1 MDRKWRPITQQIVE
15 RLHRMIAEGEL
26 VAGNRLPPQRELAE
40 RFNVSRASLRE
51 AVLQL
56 ESIGLIRIEPS
67 RGAFVSALNERRHS
81 AVEHWRFSDRY
92 SEAEVYQLRYALEG
106 FTVRLSARQATVEDV
121 KRLRTI
127 NAAML
132 EALTAGDLPAATE
145 RDFDLH
151 IAVIDL
157 AGNRAVREII
167 QLYKPVILESQRL
180 PLSDRDRLLEP
191 VQEHEAV
198 IRALERHD
206 GEVAAVA
213 MRHHIAR
220 AAERLKVPF
229 AAS

>member
-1 MDRKWRPITQQIVE
+1 MDQKWRPVTQQVVQH
-15 RLHRMIAEGEL
+15 LQRMIAEREL
-26 VAGNRLPPQRELAE
+26 VPGSRLPPQRELAE

-56 ESIGLIRIEPS
+56 ESMGVIRVEPS
-67 RGAFVSALNERRHS
+67 RGAFVSDALERRLS
-81 AVEHWRFSDRY
+81 VVDHWRFSDHY

-106 FTVRLSARQATVEDV
+106 FTVRLSARRATVEDV
-121 KRLRTI
+121 AQLRAI

-132 EALTAGDLPAATE
+132 EALRAEDLPTATE

-151 IAVIDL
+151 IAIIEL

-180 PLSDRDRLLEP
+180 PLSDRERLLEP

-206 GEVAAVA
+206 GDVATVA

>member
-1 MDRKWRPITQQIVE
+1 MDQKWRPITQQVVQ
-15 RLHRMIAEGEL
+15 RLQRMIAEREL
-26 VAGNRLPPQRELAE
+26 EPGSRLPPQRELAE

-51 AVLQL
+51 AVLTL
-56 ESIGLIRIEPS
+56 ESMGLIRIEPS
-67 RGAFVSALNERRHS
+67 RGAFVSDPAERRPS
-81 AVEHWRFSDRY
+81 AVEHWQFSDRY

-106 FTVRLSARQATVEDV
+106 FTVRLSARQATPDDIA
-121 KRLRTI
+121 RLRAI

-132 EALTAGDLPAATE
+132 EALTDGDLPAATE

-151 IAVIDL
+151 IAIIDL

-180 PLSDRDRLLEP
+180 PLSDRNRLLEP

-198 IRALERHD
+198 IRALERRD
-206 GEVAAVA
+206 GEVATNA

-229 AAS
+229 VAS

>member
-1 MDRKWRPITQQIVE
+1 MDRKWRPITQQVVE
-15 RLHRMIAEGEL
+15 RLQRMITEGEL
-26 VAGNRLPPQRELAE
+26 EPGSRLPPQRELAE
-40 RFNVSRASLRE
+40 RFDVSRASLRE

-56 ESIGLIRIEPS
+56 EGLGLIRIEPS
-67 RGAFVSALNERRHS
+67 RGAFVSPTADRRPS
-81 AVEHWRFSDRY
+81 TVEHWRFSDRY

-106 FTVRLSARQATVEDV
+106 FTVRLAARQATAEDV
-121 KRLRTI
+121 ARLRAI
-127 NAAML
+127 NASML
-132 EALTAGDLPAATE
+132 DALTSGDLPAATE

-151 IAVIDL
+151 IAIIEL

-167 QLYKPVILESQRL
+167 QLYKQVILESQRL
-180 PLSDRDRLLEP
+180 PLADRDRLLEP

-198 IRALERHD
+198 IRALERRD
-206 GEVAAVA
+206 GDVAAVA

>member
-1 MDRKWRPITQQIVE
+1 MDQKWRPITQQVVQ
-15 RLHRMIAEGEL
+15 RLQRMIADGEL
-26 VAGNRLPPQRELAE
+26 APGSRLPPQRELAD
-40 RFNVSRASLRE
+40 RFCVSRASLRE
-51 AVLQL
+51 AILQL
-56 ESIGLIRIEPS
+56 ESQGIIRVEPS
-67 RGAFVSALNERRHS
+67 RGAFVRSPAEQRLP

-106 FTVRLSARQATVEDV
+106 FTVRLWARHATADDV
-121 KRLRTI
+121 ARMRAI

-132 EALTAGDLPAATE
+132 DALATGNLPAATE
-145 RDFDLH
+145 HDFDLH
-151 IAVIDL
+151 IAIIDL

-167 QLYKPVILESQRL
+167 QLYKPVILETQRL
-180 PLSDRDRLLEP
+180 PLSDRDRLMEP

-206 GEVAAVA
+206 GDVAAVA

>member
-1 MDRKWRPITQQIVE
+1 MDQKWRPITQQVVQ
-15 RLHRMIAEGEL
+15 RLQRMITDGDLAPGS
-26 VAGNRLPPQRELAE
+26 RLPPQRELAE
-40 RFNVSRASLRE
+40 RFRVSRTSLRE

-56 ESIGLIRIEPS
+56 ESQGLIRVEPS
-67 RGAFVSALNERRHS
+67 RGAFVRDPAEQRLS

-106 FTVRLSARQATVEDV
+106 FTVRLSARHATADDV
-121 KRLRTI
+121 ARMRAI
-127 NAAML
+127 NGAML
-132 EALTAGDLPAATE
+132 DALTAGDLPAATE
-145 RDFDLH
+145 HDFDLH
-151 IAVIDL
+151 IAIIDL

-167 QLYKPVILESQRL
+167 QLYRPVILETQRL
-180 PLSDRDRLLEP
+180 PLSDRNRLMEP

-206 GEVAAVA
+206 GDVAAVA

>member
-1 MDRKWRPITQQIVE
+1 MDRKWRPITQQVVE
-15 RLHRMIAEGEL
+15 RLQRMIADGEL
-26 VAGNRLPPQRELAE
+26 EPGSRLPPQRELAE
-40 RFNVSRASLRE
+40 RFDVSRTSLRE

-56 ESIGLIRIEPS
+56 ESMGLIRIEPS
-67 RGAFVSALNERRHS
+67 RGAFVNGTAGQRPS

-106 FTVRLSARQATVEDV
+106 FTVRLSARQATAKDV
-121 KRLRTI
+121 AHLRSL

-132 EALTAGDLPAATE
+132 DALISGDLPAATE

-151 IAVIDL
+151 IAIIDI
-157 AGNRAVREII
+157 AGNRAMREII
-167 QLYKPVILESQRL
+167 QLYRPVILESQRL

-206 GEVAAVA
+206 GDVAAVA

>member
-1 MDRKWRPITQQIVE
+1 MDQTWRPITRQVVA
-15 RLHRMIAEGEL
+15 RLQRMIAEHEL
-26 VAGNRLPPQRELAE
+26 APGSRLPPQRELAE

-51 AVLQL
+51 AVLHL
-56 ESIGLIRIEPS
+56 ESMGLIRIEPS
-67 RGAFVSALNERRHS
+67 RGAFVRDPAGRAPP
-81 AVEHWRFSDRY
+81 AVDHWRFSDRY

-106 FTVRLSARQATVEDV
+106 FTVRLSARQVTAEDV
-121 KRLRTI
+121 ARLRAI

-132 EALTAGDLPAATE
+132 EALTGGDLPAATE

-151 IAVIDL
+151 IAVIEI

-180 PLSDRDRLLEP
+180 PLSDRSRLLEP

-206 GEVAAVA
+206 GDVAAVA

>member
-1 MDRKWRPITQQIVE
+1 MDQKWRPITQQVVQ
-15 RLHRMIAEGEL
+15 RLQRMIADGEL
-26 VAGNRLPPQRELAE
+26 EPGSRLPPQRELAE
-40 RFNVSRASLRE
+40 RFGVSRASLRE

-56 ESIGLIRIEPS
+56 ESLGAIRVEPS
-67 RGAFVSALNERRHS
+67 RGAFVRAPAEQRLP
-81 AVEHWRFSDRY
+81 AAEHWRFSDRY

-106 FTVRLSARQATVEDV
+106 FTVRLSARHAAAEDV
-121 KRLRTI
+121 ARLRAI

-132 EALTAGDLPAATE
+132 DALTSGDLPAATE

-151 IAVIDL
+151 IAIIEL

-180 PLSDRDRLLEP
+180 PLGDRERLMEP

-206 GEVAAVA
+206 GDVAAVA